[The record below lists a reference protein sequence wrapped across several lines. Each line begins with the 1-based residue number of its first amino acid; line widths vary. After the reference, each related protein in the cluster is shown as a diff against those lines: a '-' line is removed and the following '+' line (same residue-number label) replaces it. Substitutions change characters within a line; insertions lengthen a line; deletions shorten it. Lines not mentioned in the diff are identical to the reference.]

1 MQNDNPVYGECVRI
15 KLEDECGGMFLVLEQ
30 YNGLDEAQ
38 QVRIGL
44 DEWDNVCQAVLL
56 LKNQPLV
63 K

>member
-1 MQNDNPVYGECVRI
+1 MQNDNPVYGECIRV
-15 KLEDECGGMFLVLEQ
+15 KLEGECCGMFLVLEQ
-30 YNGLDEAQ
+30 DTGLDEVH